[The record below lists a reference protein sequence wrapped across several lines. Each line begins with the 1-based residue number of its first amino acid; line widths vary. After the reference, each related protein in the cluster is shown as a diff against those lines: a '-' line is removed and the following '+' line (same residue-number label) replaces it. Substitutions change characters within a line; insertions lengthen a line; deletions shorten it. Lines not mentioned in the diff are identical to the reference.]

1 MSKSALIEQLDKS
14 ENQPTRDTDDFIE
27 GYCEGWNDVVD
38 IMKNQPTLDEKEM
51 IRKAFERVLEELKK
65 EVMIEDSL
73 SKNSTGEIKK
83 MHTYGRNCL
92 NVAIKKIK
100 ERGIS
105 E

>member
-1 MSKSALIEQLDKS
+1 MSVYISKRELIDFLNEEMKQDR
-14 ENQPTRDTDDFIE
+14 PDDLKIRNIQR
-27 GYCEGWNDVVD
+27 YIDDATVD
-38 IMKNQPTLDEKEM
+38 ETEI
-51 IRKAFERVLEELKK
+51 IRKTVERVLEELKK

-100 ERGIS
+100 ECGIS